1 MPKTST
7 RHGHD
12 NRLDDRH
19 DAQVETMLLRARLA
33 ALTERLT
40 PPDTVVASPVPRLT
54 LGHGAHVAHPVHM
67 VYEPALCVIAQG
79 CKEVLVGRDVV
90 IYDQSQALI
99 FAQNLPVTGHVIGAS
114 PETPHLAIRLDLD
127 VKVLAE
133 LAVELQVA
141 ARPRVASQRGIYTT
155 ALTPDLLHPLL
166 RLVQM
171 IERPQDIPTLA
182 PLATREILYRLL
194 TGPGGEAL
202 AQLAMPDSHSQ
213 RVAQV
218 IALLQQRFRETL
230 RIDDLARE
238 VHWSPSAL
246 HHHFKAVTAMTP
258 VQYQKQIRLQEARR
272 LLLAENI
279 DASLAGHRVG
289 YDSPS
294 QFNREYSRFFGAP
307 PARDLKRMRAQKVA

>member
-1 MPKTST
+1 MLKATS
-7 RHGHD
+7 RD
-12 NRLDDRH
+12 RLADRT
-19 DAQVETMLLRARLA
+19 DEQLETTVLRAKLA

-40 PPDTVVASPVPRLT
+40 RPDTVVATPVPRLT

-79 CKEVLVGRDVV
+79 CKRVLLGSEVLV
-90 IYDQSQALI
+90 YDQTQALV
-99 FAQNLPVTGHVIGAS
+99 FAQNLPVTGHVIGAT
-114 PETPHLAIRLDLD
+114 PETPHLAVRLDLD
-127 VKVLAE
+127 VKMLAE
-133 LAVELQVA
+133 LAVALGVQATPRSA
-141 ARPRVASQRGIYTT
+141 AQRGIYTT
-155 ALTPDLLHPLL
+155 ELTPELLQPLL
-166 RLVQM
+166 RLVQLV
-171 IERPQDIPTLA
+171 ERPQDIAVLA

-194 TGPGGEAL
+194 TGPGGATL

-218 IALLQQRFRETL
+218 IALLHQRFRETL
-230 RIDDLARE
+230 RIEDLARE

-258 VQYQKQIRLQEARR
+258 VQYLKQIRLQEARR
-272 LLLAENI
+272 LLLSEAI
-279 DASLAGHRVG
+279 DASTAGHRVG

-307 PARDLKRMRAQKVA
+307 PARDLKRMRSQQVS

>member
-1 MPKTST
+1 
-7 RHGHD
+7 
-12 NRLDDRH
+12 
-19 DAQVETMLLRARLA
+19 
-33 ALTERLT
+33 
-40 PPDTVVASPVPRLT
+40 
-54 LGHGAHVAHPVHM
+54 
-67 VYEPALCVIAQG
+67 
-79 CKEVLVGRDVV
+79 VV

-141 ARPRVASQRGIYTT
+141 ARPRAASQRGIYTT